1 MTAIPNDVLAQLEEE
16 TRRLA
21 QEHEASKAARKVV
34 PLSTAWDPISDE
46 DGDHARLHAA
56 EHLANLGAEVD
67 LSAVLPLPLAQQL
80 MARADSFPVHPV
92 TLLSPLL
99 CTVAGVIGTRARV
112 AVKRGWSEP
121 LVIWAG
127 NVLEPSQL
135 KTPAANVF
143 SSPLYDLQAEAFAS
157 HEAATKAAK
166 AAGEADA
173 PDPAPAR
180 RWIVSDATFERIAE
194 VIAQPQTVGLVS
206 FQDELSGWFATLDR
220 SNSNGSSARAG
231 WLSLWSGSASLVD
244 RKVAASSFARH
255 TAVSLFG
262 NVQPEKLL
270 AMIEAGGNDPTAAAD
285 GLWCRFLW
293 CRPPELPWR
302 YSDVGCC
309 IREEITDLLKGL
321 DRVTTGTVFQPSQQA
336 IRNAVPFW
344 EGWADDARQS
354 SPARAA
360 FLGKL
365 RGYSVRIAGIL
376 HTLDC
381 AVSNGW
387 PAEITARTMDRA
399 LLVASY
405 YLAQFDT
412 LAADMGAGEVPADV
426 AMFQRKVNDAGRVEV
441 TLAEVRRWRLW
452 GRENRNKG
460 EVLSFLREVASTYGF
475 GEVVQGTRSDS
486 WVWRKR

>member
-1 MTAIPNDVLAQLEEE
+1 MAESRRLEEE
-16 TRRLA
+16 LT
-21 QEHEASKAARKVV
+21 ASKAARKVV
-34 PLSTAWDPISDE
+34 PLSSAWEPVGNDE
-46 DGDHARLHAA
+46 AEHARQHAA
-56 EHLANLGAEVD
+56 EHLANLSAELD
-67 LSAVLPLPLAQQL
+67 LSAVLPGRLARQL
-80 MARADSFPVHPV
+80 IARAESFPVHPV

-112 AVKRGWSEP
+112 AVKKGWSEP

-143 SSPLYDLQAEAFAS
+143 SSPLLDLQAEAIAS
-157 HEAATKAAK
+157 HDEAVKATKAS
-166 AAGEADA
+166 GDQEA

-220 SNSNGSSARAG
+220 SNGSSARAG
-231 WLSLWSGSASLVD
+231 WLSLWGGSASVVD

-270 AMIEAGGNDPTAAAD
+270 AMIEAGGNDATAAAD

-302 YSDVGCC
+302 YSDDGCC
-309 IREEITDLLKGL
+309 ISEEITHLLRSL
-321 DRVTTGTVFQPSQQA
+321 DRVTTGTVFQLSQQA
-336 IRNAVPFW
+336 KKAATPFW

-376 HTLDC
+376 HALDC
-381 AVSNGW
+381 ADAGNAW
-387 PAEITARTMDRA
+387 PLEIGHGAMDRA
-399 LLVASY
+399 LVVATY
-405 YLAQFDT
+405 YLAQFDALT
-412 LAADMGAGEVPADV
+412 NDMGAGDLPPDV
-426 AMFQRKVNDAGRVEV
+426 AAFQRKVKDGGLEEV
-441 TLAEVRRWRLW
+441 TLAVVRRWKLW
-452 GRENRNKG
+452 GRASRSKE
-460 EVLSFLREVASTYGF
+460 EVLSFLREVANTYGF
-475 GEVVQGTRSDS
+475 GEVVQGARSDS
-486 WVWRKR
+486 WTWRKR

>member
-1 MTAIPNDVLAQLEEE
+1 VPADPQEWN
-16 TRRLA
+16 RRL
-21 QEHEASKAARKVV
+21 QEEHEARRAARLGVITGGM
-34 PLSTAWDPISDE
+34 SEAWTPQVDE
-46 DGDHARLHAA
+46 EAEHARQHAA

-67 LSAVLPLPLAQQL
+67 LLQVLPLRLARQL
-80 MARADSFPVHPV
+80 IARAESFPVHPV

-112 AVKRGWSEP
+112 AVKKGWAEP

-135 KTPAANVF
+135 KTPAGNVF
-143 SSPLYDLQAEAFAS
+143 ASPLHDLQAEAFAS
-157 HEAATKAAK
+157 HDEAVKAAK
-166 AAGEADA
+166 ASDDQDA

-206 FQDELSGWFATLDR
+206 FQDELSGWFAGLDR
-220 SNSNGSSARAG
+220 SNGSSARAG
-231 WLSLWSGSASLVD
+231 WLSLWSGSASVVD

-270 AMIEAGGNDPTAAAD
+270 TMIEAGGSDATAAAD

-293 CRPPELPWR
+293 CRPPEMAWR

-309 IREEITDLLKGL
+309 IQQEITMLLRGL
-321 DRVTTGTVFQPSQQA
+321 DRVPTGTVFQLSQEAKGTAIPS
-336 IRNAVPFW
+336 W
-344 EGWADDARQS
+344 EGWADQAEQS

-376 HTLDC
+376 HALDC
-381 AVSNGW
+381 ADVGNGW
-387 PAEITARTMDRA
+387 PLEIGPSAMDRA
-399 LLVASY
+399 LVIATF
-405 YLAQFDT
+405 YLAQFDA
-412 LAADMGAGEVPADV
+412 LAAEMGAGEVPADV
-426 AMFQRKVNDAGRVEV
+426 AAFQRKVKDGGLEEV
-441 TLAEVRRWRLW
+441 TLAEVRRWKLW
-452 GRENRNKG
+452 GRVNRSKG
-460 EVLSFLREVASTYGF
+460 EVLSFLREVADTYGF
-475 GEVVQGTRSDS
+475 GEVVKGARSDS
-486 WVWRKR
+486 WIWRKQ